1 MVSRGHKR
9 GYMEGA
15 VGRREMREMMLLYY
29 TLKVTAE
36 NSDVSIPSS
45 LAFIF
50 I

>member
-1 MVSRGHKR
+1 MISRGHKR

-29 TLKVTAE
+29 TLKVTTE